1 MADSSAPAGTAARL
15 AELARRVAVSL
26 DLQATL
32 QLVADAVVE
41 NLSFRAVAVNI
52 ERPGGMYEVVAVA
65 GPDDVKGLLG
75 QVAPGSAYREI
86 LDASEAWGDLRFY
99 SHLNEYPDDMP
110 SWVSPA
116 LESAEGPGA
125 WHPQDTLLAP
135 LHAQVLRG
143 SRPGGRPAAGTGPVR
158 AARAVRGPCCAGD
171 RACPGAHDARELR
184 AAVPGHVRP
193 FADRGRAAVR

>member
-41 NLSFRAVAVNI
+41 DLSFLAVAVNI

-75 QVAPGSAYREI
+75 QVAPGSAYLEI
-86 LDASEAWGDLRFY
+86 LDASEAWGRPAVLQRA
-99 SHLNEYPDDMP
+99 P
-110 SWVSPA
+110 SA
-116 LESAEGPGA
+116 
-125 WHPQDTLLAP
+125 
-135 LHAQVLRG
+135 
-143 SRPGGRPAAGTGPVR
+143 GRPEPPPGR
-158 AARAVRGPCCAGD
+158 SRIARADDGT
-171 RACPGAHDARELR
+171 
-184 AAVPGHVRP
+184 
-193 FADRGRAAVR
+193 